1 MLTFDEATHTYR
13 YGGRPVPGVTQILK
27 PLYDFTG
34 VPPDVLAAKARLG
47 QRVHLATEMDDDGE
61 LDDESCDEVILGYV
75 KGWRKFK
82 ADRSP
87 VILASEQRVFS
98 LEHQYA
104 GTLDRIVGM
113 DGDDWMLD
121 IKTSA
126 EIHPAVGP
134 QTMAYSMASGHK
146 DLRRCV
152 VQLHMDGTY
161 TFQELTSP
169 KDWVIFQSC
178 KLIHRFKM
186 EHRLV

>member
-1 MLTFDEATHTYR
+1 MLTFDPVTHAYR
-13 YGGRPVPGVTQILK
+13 YDGRPVPSVTQILK
-27 PLYDFTG
+27 PLYDFG
-34 VPPDVLAAKARLG
+34 AIPPDILASKARLG
-47 QRVHLATEMDDDGE
+47 TRVHLATEMDDDGE
-61 LDDESCDEVILGYV
+61 LDEGSCDELVMGYV
-75 KGWRKFK
+75 SGWRKFK
-82 ADRSP
+82 ADRG
-87 VILASEQRVFS
+87 VAILESEKRVFS

-113 DGDDWMLD
+113 DGADWVLD

-134 QTMAYSMASGHK
+134 QTMAYAMAAGHNS
-146 DLRRCV
+146 LRRCV
-152 VQLHMDGTY
+152 VQLKLDGTY
-161 TFQELTSP
+161 DFKELTSQ